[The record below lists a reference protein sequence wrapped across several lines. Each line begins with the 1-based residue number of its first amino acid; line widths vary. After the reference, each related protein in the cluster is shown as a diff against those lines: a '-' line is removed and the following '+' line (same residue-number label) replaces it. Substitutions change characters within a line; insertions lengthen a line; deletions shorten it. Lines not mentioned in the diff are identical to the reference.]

1 MGPIFTACYPVTA
14 EDESNEVIGAFCIEM
29 DMQKAYGMVE
39 KTNKLS
45 IVLGC
50 ITACILLILCTCGY
64 SVYKKQK
71 KMSRN
76 SKNCC
81 RKLQDWPIQLTKQNQ
96 HFYLICLMIFITPMN
111 AIIGY
116 AELGE
121 KHLKEPTILEDYF
134 EKYYCA
140 ERKCCI

>member
-1 MGPIFTACYPVTA
+1 
-14 EDESNEVIGAFCIEM
+14 
-29 DMQKAYGMVE
+29 
-39 KTNKLS
+39 
-45 IVLGC
+45 
-50 ITACILLILCTCGY
+50 
-64 SVYKKQK
+64 
-71 KMSRN
+71 MSHDIR
-76 SKNCC
+76 
-81 RKLQDWPIQLTKQNQ
+81 
-96 HFYLICLMIFITPMN
+96 TPMN

>member
-1 MGPIFTACYPVTA
+1 MVPYIEKALSGKTVYSQDIVDTTWGPIFTACYPVTA

-71 KMSRN
+71 ETAKTVAGSCKTGRF
-76 SKNCC
+76 S
-81 RKLQDWPIQLTKQNQ
+81 
-96 HFYLICLMIFITPMN
+96 
-111 AIIGY
+111 
-116 AELGE
+116 
-121 KHLKEPTILEDYF
+121 
-134 EKYYCA
+134 
-140 ERKCCI
+140 